1 MNGIEALTLDGG
13 MRSWSLAW
21 NTAQT
26 TISDCQVVQVR
37 RTGKGCLSYTVESQS
52 EAIVIDPSVDPEVY
66 VRLLSERGWRLVAV
80 ADSHIHADHLSRSR
94 QLAHLEGAAL
104 LLPTQNRAQ
113 YPFRPVA
120 DGDRIVFGSTALVAM
135 RTPGHTAC
143 STTPPR
149 SLATHCFSTASAG
162 PTSTEVPARSGRRA
176 RVSFICR
183 SAVSSSCPRR
193 LRCFPAMSRRQ
204 YRSMA
209 GCWGRRSGQ
218 SGIPWRSRG
227 SRKRHSCRP
236 FWRGSPQIRPT
247 THASSSSTSE
257 VNFQAI
263 PASWRREPTAA
274 PSLEAGRRMKAS
286 RAIRLGL
293 RANWQ
298 QFALLVAI
306 NAFVGGVV
314 GVERSTLA
322 PLAESDFHLA
332 SSAAILSFLISFG
345 LVKAAS
351 NFIAGGLADRFGRR
365 TVLLVGWMAA
375 LPVPLLIIPAPSWGW
390 VVFANVLLGLNQGLA
405 WSTTVNMK
413 IDLVGPRRRGFALGL
428 NEASGYLAVSAAA
441 AVAGF
446 LAANYGI
453 RPGPYLLAEG
463 FAACG
468 LLLSLFA
475 RDTSPQV
482 ELESVG
488 AMGTESLGKLAA
500 EVSFRDRTMS
510 SACQAGL
517 INNLNDG
524 MAWALLPLFFAA
536 HGLGLREIGLLAS
549 IYPAIWGAGQ
559 LGTGW
564 ISDYVGRKSLVVAGM
579 LLQSLA
585 LAGFVIMPGFTWW
598 VADSVLLGAGT
609 ALVYPTL
616 LAVVSDAARVPDRAT
631 AIGIYRFWRDSG
643 YPAGAI
649 IAGVIAD
656 AAGFPAA
663 IITVAGLTG
672 LSGLVV
678 AVRMRET
685 LPRAAPL
692 L

>member
-1 MNGIEALTLDGG
+1 
-13 MRSWSLAW
+13 
-21 NTAQT
+21 
-26 TISDCQVVQVR
+26 
-37 RTGKGCLSYTVESQS
+37 
-52 EAIVIDPSVDPEVY
+52 
-66 VRLLSERGWRLVAV
+66 
-80 ADSHIHADHLSRSR
+80 
-94 QLAHLEGAAL
+94 
-104 LLPTQNRAQ
+104 
-113 YPFRPVA
+113 
-120 DGDRIVFGSTALVAM
+120 
-135 RTPGHTAC
+135 
-143 STTPPR
+143 
-149 SLATHCFSTASAG
+149 
-162 PTSTEVPARSGRRA
+162 
-176 RVSFICR
+176 
-183 SAVSSSCPRR
+183 
-193 LRCFPAMSRRQ
+193 
-204 YRSMA
+204 
-209 GCWGRRSGQ
+209 
-218 SGIPWRSRG
+218 
-227 SRKRHSCRP
+227 
-236 FWRGSPQIRPT
+236 
-247 THASSSSTSE
+247 
-257 VNFQAI
+257 
-263 PASWRREPTAA
+263 
-274 PSLEAGRRMKAS
+274 MKAS

-322 PLAESDFHLA
+322 PLAENDFHLA

-365 TVLLVGWMAA
+365 TVLLAGWMTA
-375 LPVPLLIIPAPSWGW
+375 LPVPLLIILAPSWGW

-413 IDLVGPRRRGFALGL
+413 IDLVGPRRRGFALGA
-428 NEASGYLAVSAAA
+428 NEASGYLAVSVAA

-463 FAACG
+463 LAACG

-482 ELESVG
+482 ELESAG
-488 AMGTESLGKLAA
+488 AMRTKSLGKLAA

-517 INNLNDG
+517 VNNLNDG

-536 HGLGLREIGLLAS
+536 RGLGLREIVLLAS

-585 LAGFVIMPGFTWW
+585 IAGFVILPGFSWW
-598 VADSVLLGAGT
+598 LAESVLLGTGT

-616 LAVVSDAARVPDRAT
+616 LAVVGDAARVPERAS
-631 AIGIYRFWRDSG
+631 AVGIYRFWRDSG
-643 YPAGAI
+643 YAAGAI

-656 AAGFPAA
+656 AAGFPVA
-663 IITVAGLTG
+663 IITVACLTG

-678 AVRMRET
+678 AVRMRDT
-685 LPRAAPL
+685 LHRAAAELQPQMDVDPPRS
-692 L
+692 

>member
-1 MNGIEALTLDGG
+1 
-13 MRSWSLAW
+13 
-21 NTAQT
+21 
-26 TISDCQVVQVR
+26 
-37 RTGKGCLSYTVESQS
+37 
-52 EAIVIDPSVDPEVY
+52 
-66 VRLLSERGWRLVAV
+66 
-80 ADSHIHADHLSRSR
+80 
-94 QLAHLEGAAL
+94 
-104 LLPTQNRAQ
+104 
-113 YPFRPVA
+113 
-120 DGDRIVFGSTALVAM
+120 
-135 RTPGHTAC
+135 
-143 STTPPR
+143 
-149 SLATHCFSTASAG
+149 
-162 PTSTEVPARSGRRA
+162 
-176 RVSFICR
+176 
-183 SAVSSSCPRR
+183 
-193 LRCFPAMSRRQ
+193 
-204 YRSMA
+204 
-209 GCWGRRSGQ
+209 
-218 SGIPWRSRG
+218 
-227 SRKRHSCRP
+227 
-236 FWRGSPQIRPT
+236 
-247 THASSSSTSE
+247 
-257 VNFQAI
+257 
-263 PASWRREPTAA
+263 
-274 PSLEAGRRMKAS
+274 MKAS
-286 RAIRLGL
+286 HAIRLGL

-322 PLAESDFHLA
+322 PLAENDFHLA
-332 SSAAILSFLISFG
+332 SSAAILSFLNSFG

-375 LPVPLLIIPAPSWGW
+375 LPVPLLIILAPSWDW

-428 NEASGYLAVSAAA
+428 NEASGYVAVSVAA

-463 FAACG
+463 LATCG

-475 RDTSPQV
+475 RDTAPQV
-482 ELESVG
+482 ELESAG

-517 INNLNDG
+517 VNNLNDG
-524 MAWALLPLFFAA
+524 MAWALLPLFFTAR
-536 HGLGLREIGLLAS
+536 GLGLREIGLLAS
-549 IYPAIWGAGQ
+549 IYPAVWGAGQ

-585 LAGFVIMPGFTWW
+585 IAGFVIMPGFTWW
-598 VADSVLLGAGT
+598 VAESVLLGVGT

-616 LAVVSDAARVPDRAT
+616 LAVVSDAARVPERAT
-631 AIGIYRFWRDSG
+631 AVGIYRFWRDSG
-643 YPAGAI
+643 YAAGAI

-663 IITVAGLTG
+663 IITVACLTG

-685 LPRAAPL
+685 LPHAAPL